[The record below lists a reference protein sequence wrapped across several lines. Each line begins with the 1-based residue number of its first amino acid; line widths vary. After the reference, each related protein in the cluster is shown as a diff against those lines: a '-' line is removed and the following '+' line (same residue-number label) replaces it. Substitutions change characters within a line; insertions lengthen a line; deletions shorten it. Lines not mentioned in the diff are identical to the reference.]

1 MPTGAPIS
9 YIRHSQKR
17 LMKLRRRRPIQT
29 AVLNILVPQ
38 KIRNAVEDRADA
50 RGESLAEAARYFMEL
65 GIKHAEAV

>member
-1 MPTGAPIS
+1 M
-9 YIRHSQKR
+9 
-17 LMKLRRRRPIQT
+17 RRRRPIQT